1 MKRII
6 LGIVLATI
14 ACYFFGFL
22 YWGLNP
28 LPYTSWKHTSND
40 EAAGQALLE
49 HFPESGT
56 YYIPGMH
63 HDEATLSRLHEAG
76 PLAFVHITREGKPVM
91 QSDVMAKG
99 FLLTLVTTVLIALLL
114 KLAAPALPSYG
125 AVLKFT
131 ALAGLT
137 ATVMIDFGDSVW
149 WHISWGWKLHMAAYH
164 IVSWI
169 IAGLVLAKFTCV
181 GASSRSR

>member
-1 MKRII
+1 MKRTI

-28 LPYTSWKHTSND
+28 LPYSAWKQTAD
-40 EAAGQALLE
+40 DTAAGQALLE

-63 HDEATLSRLHEAG
+63 NDEATLSRLHEAG

-91 QSDVMAKG
+91 QPDVMASG
-99 FLLTLVTTVLIALLL
+99 FLLTFATTVLIALLL
-114 KLAAPALPSYG
+114 KFADPVLPSY
-125 AVLKFT
+125 ASVVKFT
-131 ALAGLT
+131 ALAGLA

-149 WHISWGWKLHMAAYH
+149 WHISWAWKLHMAAYH
-164 IVSWI
+164 ITSWI
-169 IAGLVLAKFTCV
+169 ITGLVITALTHRKSTP
-181 GASSRSR
+181 

>member
-1 MKRII
+1 MTRTI
-6 LGIVLATI
+6 LGIILATV

-28 LPYTSWKHTSND
+28 LPYTSWKQTPND

-49 HFPESGT
+49 HFPQNGT
-56 YYIPGMH
+56 YYVPGMR
-63 HDEATLSRLHEAG
+63 HDEATLTRLHEAG
-76 PLAFVHITREGKPVM
+76 PLAFVHITREGKPLM

-99 FLLTLVTTVLIALLL
+99 FLLTLVTTVLIAVLM
-114 KLAAPALPSYG
+114 KFAAPALPSLG

-149 WHISWGWKLHMAAYH
+149 WHISWAWKFHMAVYH
-164 IVSWI
+164 IISWVI
-169 IAGLVLAKFTCV
+169 TGLVLAKFT
-181 GASSRSR
+181 RQTTP